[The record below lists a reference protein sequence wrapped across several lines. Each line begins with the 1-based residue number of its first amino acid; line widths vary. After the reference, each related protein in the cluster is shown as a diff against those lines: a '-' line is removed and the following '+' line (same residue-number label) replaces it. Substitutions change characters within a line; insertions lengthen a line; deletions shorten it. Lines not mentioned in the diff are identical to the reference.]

1 MMGFFIV
8 GYTRRTSKSI
18 KNKQLI
24 AMITMR
30 TRNTLTTDTGIV
42 IDPDDDAEI
51 IAHKNYYEVRTDT
64 GTIYCNYYTPT
75 ND

>member
-1 MMGFFIV
+1 
-8 GYTRRTSKSI
+8 
-18 KNKQLI
+18 
-24 AMITMR
+24 MITMR
-30 TRNTLTTDTGIV
+30 TRNTLTTDTGIM

-51 IAHKNYYEVRTDT
+51 IAHNNYYEVRTDT